1 MKQLKGKFEKYPLL
15 TAFICGWLAVAALP
29 PFYLFPLL
37 FVSFSILIWL
47 IHHAS
52 SAAKAFKTGY
62 AFGFAFFAF
71 GFSWIGNALLIDA
84 ATFGWLC
91 PIVFLACG
99 FFFGLFIA
107 VPAWTSFFFRK
118 LPAQYLAFCA
128 LWVFSE
134 WVRSFILTGFPWN
147 LLGSVLAFDNRFI
160 QFAAVG
166 GTYSLSL
173 LVLLSVAAPVFWLE
187 HPNKASARISAA
199 IPLCLLFFL
208 GLYGSIRQASFSDA
222 VSDTRIRLV
231 QPAIPQTMK
240 WQPAVLEEN
249 FNTYVKMSQKA
260 GMDDIDFIIWGETA
274 SPFPL
279 DIDEYHLQTARYAVP
294 PEGFLI
300 TGMVRYEFVDDTEHN
315 AYNSMIIIDSQGKTV
330 GRYDKSHLVP
340 FGEYIPLRS
349 WLPEWIRPIANAIG
363 TFRAGP
369 GPQRISLPGQ
379 PSLGGLI
386 CYETIFPHQVV
397 NQKQRPQWIVNLT
410 NDGWYGDSAG
420 PYQHLVAARLRAVEE
435 GIAIV
440 RAANTGISALISPGG
455 NILGQLPLNQK
466 DILDINLPLLSQ
478 LSTTYAEFGNFP
490 ILTVLF
496 LLTGAAFLIS
506 SRK

>member
-187 HPNKASARISAA
+187 HPNKVSARISAA

-300 TGMVRYEFVDDTEHN
+300 TGMVRYEFVNDTEHN

-340 FGEYIPLRS
+340 FGEYVPLRG
-349 WLPEWIRPIANAIG
+349 WLPLDKVVPISAD
-363 TFRAGP
+363 FVAGN
-369 GPQRISLPGQ
+369 GPATRHIPKAPPASL
-379 PSLGGLI
+379 LV
-386 CYETIFPHQVV
+386 CYEIIFPNAVV
-397 NQKQRPQWIVNLT
+397 ADKPKRPDWIINVT
-410 NDGWYGDSAG
+410 NDGWYGLSAG
-420 PYQHLVAARLRAVEE
+420 PYQHLGMAQLRAVEE
-435 GIAIV
+435 GMPVV
-440 RAANTGISALISPGG
+440 RVANTGISAVIDSYGRLLKTLPLGTQGVLDSPLPRAVGATFYALFG
-455 NILGQLPLNQK
+455 NIPLFVLCLLGIFWTRPR
-466 DILDINLPLLSQ
+466 
-478 LSTTYAEFGNFP
+478 
-490 ILTVLF
+490 
-496 LLTGAAFLIS
+496 
-506 SRK
+506 RKK